1 MAIQIQSRKKTNI
14 GLIIAVV
21 VLVVIAG
28 WLGWSF
34 FKPIQPGKELNLQD
48 VLPSSSSLI
57 PSELQLNKVL
67 DNPVFQ
73 TLIPHITWP
82 LSIPSL
88 GRSNPFRPF

>member
-1 MAIQIQSRKKTNI
+1 MAIQIQSQKKTNI

-21 VLVVIAG
+21 VLVLIAG

-34 FKPIQPGKELNLQD
+34 LKPVPINRKPSLQD
-48 VLPSSSSLI
+48 VLPSSSPV
-57 PSELQLNKVL
+57 PSELHVNKVL
-67 DNPVFQ
+67 NSPVFQ

-88 GRSNPFRPF
+88 GRSNPFKPF